1 MRPIKISMI
10 QFSVRQDRP
19 TVNRVTH
26 IASRHFQTT
35 PILFFMNHTRLALV
49 SITLLLAGGCATV
62 DHVATTPAEPAQT
75 TQSSRTKSLHII
87 NMPQQP
93 PSPEQEILAVE
104 DMAEEVIEPEK
115 EFWEQVRDGFRLQD
129 TTHSRIRKRT
139 AEYGRYPGHVERIF
153 ERGQPYLAYILS
165 EVKRRD
171 FPTEIVL
178 LPFIES
184 GHDPFA
190 FSYGR
195 AAGMWQFIPATG
207 KMYGLQQDW
216 WYDGRRDVVES
227 TRAALNYLDY
237 LQNKFDGDWLLAIAA
252 YNSGSGTVSKAIK
265 KNRRNGKPTDFWHL
279 DLPRE
284 TAAYVPKLLAISEVV
299 REPEKYN
306 ISLVPVEPVPAF
318 TVVETY
324 GQLDISVAAELAGMD
339 TESLYLLN
347 PGYNRWTTHPD
358 GPHTLLIPVAHSNTF
373 EKNIA
378 ALPDS
383 ERTRLH
389 RHKVKQGE
397 TLSQI
402 AHRYN
407 TTTKALMSSNQL
419 NGTLIRS
426 GQYLLVPVGNHD
438 SSQYVQLNRRILA
451 ASESA
456 RKQTYRVRAGDSL
469 WTIARKH
476 NVTVKQVSGWNK
488 LDTDRPIRP
497 GQKLVIYKGGATGSS
512 PATRLRKV
520 VYTVRNGDSL
530 YRISKKFN
538 VSVND
543 LVRWNN
549 LTREKHLQPGQ
560 NLKLFVDVT
569 QQSSQSRG

>member
-1 MRPIKISMI
+1 
-10 QFSVRQDRP
+10 
-19 TVNRVTH
+19 
-26 IASRHFQTT
+26 
-35 PILFFMNHTRLALV
+35 MNLTRLALV

-62 DHVATTPAEPAQT
+62 DRVATTPAEPAQT
-75 TQSSRTKSLHII
+75 APPSRTKSLHVI
-87 NMPQQP
+87 NLPQQP
-93 PSPEQEILAVE
+93 SAAGQEALAV
-104 DMAEEVIEPEK
+104 DDITEEIDEPEK
-115 EFWEQVRDGFRLQD
+115 EFWDQVRAGFRLPD
-129 TTHSRIRKRT
+129 TSQSRVRKRT
-139 AEYGRYPGHVERIF
+139 AGYGRNPGQVERIF

-165 EVKRRD
+165 EVKKRD

-178 LPFIES
+178 LPFVES
-184 GHDPFA
+184 GYDPFA

-252 YNSGSGTVSKAIK
+252 YNSGSGAVSKAIK
-265 KNRRNGKPTDFWHL
+265 KNRSNGRPTDFWHL

-284 TAAYVPKLLAISEVV
+284 TAAYVPKLLAISNIV
-299 REPEKYN
+299 REPETYD
-306 ISLVPVEPVPAF
+306 ISLVPVDPEPAF
-318 TVVETY
+318 TVVETH

-358 GPHTLLIPVAHSNTF
+358 GPHTLVVPVAHSDTF
-373 EKNIA
+373 DKNIA
-378 ALPDS
+378 TLPDS

-389 RHKVKQGE
+389 RHKVRQGE
-397 TLSQI
+397 TLSHI
-402 AHRYN
+402 AQQYN

-419 NGTLIRS
+419 DKTLIRS

-438 SSQYVQLNRRILA
+438 SSQYAQLNRRILA

-456 RKQTYRVRAGDSL
+456 SKQTYRVRAGDSL
-469 WTIARKH
+469 WTIARRH

-488 LDTDRPIRP
+488 LDADRPIRP
-497 GQKLVIYKGGATGSS
+497 GQKLVIYKGGATGS
-512 PATRLRKV
+512 ATTTRVRTV

-549 LTREKHLQPGQ
+549 LTRDKHLQPGQ
-560 NLKLFVDVT
+560 SLKLYVDVT
-569 QQSSQSRG
+569 QQSGQSRG